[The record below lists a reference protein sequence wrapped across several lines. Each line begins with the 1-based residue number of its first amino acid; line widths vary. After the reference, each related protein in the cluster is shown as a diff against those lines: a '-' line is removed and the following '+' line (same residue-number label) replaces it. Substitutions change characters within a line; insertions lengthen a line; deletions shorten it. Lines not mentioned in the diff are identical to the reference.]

1 MRGLGGA
8 SGVCWEEGAG
18 GFGSV
23 WKERPEKTD
32 SVISMEVCLN
42 AVRGDEV
49 GEWSWMEELWV
60 GRAGWMTGWVGG
72 GVLIGGGREGVVR
85 TNEIRKYGTGEGG

>member
-1 MRGLGGA
+1 VRFVGRRGRGGGVE
-8 SGVCWEEGAG
+8 SG
-18 GFGSV
+18 
-23 WKERPEKTD
+23 WKERPERTN
-32 SVISMEVCLN
+32 SVISVEVCLN

-72 GVLIGGGREGVVR
+72 GFPVGGGREGVVR
-85 TNEIRKYGTGEGG
+85 RNEIRKYGTGKRG